1 MELYL
6 TVSKE
11 ASATAGHWLRLPLTE
26 VVPLE
31 GLLTVWLFTDCGDY
45 FSGMAEQVERS
56 RLPALN
62 RLALLLQ
69 TLSEE
74 EQDKLEAMLECE
86 YIKSIGTVEKLIA
99 QLPCAELLLG
109 IETDEDLGRYHME
122 QTLHILLPEPL
133 AQHFDYAGYG
143 QTVRKINTGTFT
155 SRGFLM
161 PKF

>member
-11 ASATAGHWLRLPLTE
+11 PAATAGHWLRLPLTE
-26 VVPLE
+26 AVPLE
-31 GLLTVWLFTDCGDY
+31 GRLTAWLFTDCRDY

-74 EQDKLEAMLECE
+74 EQDKLDAMLECE
-86 YIKSIGTVEKLIA
+86 YSKSIGAVERLVA
-99 QLPCAELLLG
+99 QLPCAELLFG

-133 AQHFDYAGYG
+133 AKHFDYAGYG
-143 QTVRKINTGTFT
+143 QTVRKANMGVFT

-161 PKF
+161 PKL